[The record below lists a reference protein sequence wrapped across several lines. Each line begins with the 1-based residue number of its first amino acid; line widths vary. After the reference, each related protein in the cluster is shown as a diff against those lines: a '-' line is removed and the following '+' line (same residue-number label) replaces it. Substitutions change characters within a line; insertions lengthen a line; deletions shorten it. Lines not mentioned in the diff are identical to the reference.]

1 VTKTATAVQPEGSR
15 LWAGSMRD
23 LGSDIKYPLS
33 SKEIGTNLQVDPHL
47 CLGMPS
53 SKPLRSVSR
62 DTLVRL

>member
-1 VTKTATAVQPEGSR
+1 
-15 LWAGSMRD
+15 MRD

-33 SKEIGTNLQVDPHL
+33 SKEIGTNLQADPHL

-53 SKPLRSVSR
+53 SKPLRSVLR